1 MVAIVYP
8 YTLQMVDCSIVRAN
22 AFKLKGRFCD
32 MIDRLQTGL
41 QNISDGIVRSG
52 YFLHYLLQRFNRDG
66 CRQSAAA
73 LTYMSLFAIVP
84 MLTLM
89 YSMFSLVP
97 AFNEVG
103 SQVEAFIFSKFLPS
117 SGQEVSQYLSEF
129 SSQARKLSAAGVV
142 ILMVTSFLMLGNIE
156 KTFNH
161 IWATTGG
168 RKGLAGFLVYWAIL
182 SLGPL
187 LLAAGMMMKTYL
199 VSFQLIVDEVD
210 SLGVSAILFSYLP
223 WLLTWVAFTLLY
235 IAVPNCKVR
244 TSYAI
249 FGGLVTT
256 ALFETTKTL
265 FGSLVAHSSYTSVYG
280 AFAVIPLFLIWIYL
294 LWVLILIGAELVRSL
309 ETFRYEGRGNEMPDL
324 LAVVIILWQCW
335 RRQQKGQA
343 LSDSTM
349 SVVGLDAEHWRQ
361 LRNMLLEQRILE
373 KTAKG
378 QYVLIRDPGSITLND
393 VVGWLGGNFL
403 SPTEV
408 MTEKMIAAHPWYAE
422 YDMLI
427 GGNRDA
433 IKRNMS
439 VDLQTLFVG
448 DKSPAFDPQKL

>member
-1 MVAIVYP
+1 M
-8 YTLQMVDCSIVRAN
+8 TNGLQA
-22 AFKLKGRFCD
+22 
-32 MIDRLQTGL
+32 GL
-41 QNISDGIVRSG
+41 QNISDHMVRG
-52 YFLHYLLQRFNRDG
+52 GHFLRYLVQRFNRDG

-73 LTYMSLFAIVP
+73 LTYMSLFAVVP

-117 SGQEVSQYLSEF
+117 SGQEISQYLTEF

-142 ILMVTSFLMLGNIE
+142 ILMVTSFLMLANIE

-161 IWATTGG
+161 IWATTGS

-223 WLLTWVAFTLLY
+223 WLMTWLAFTLLY

-256 ALFETTKTL
+256 ALFETAKTL
-265 FGSLVAHSSYTSVYG
+265 FGLLVAHSSYTSVYG
-280 AFAVIPLFLIWIYL
+280 AFAVIPLFLLWIYL
-294 LWVLILIGAELVRSL
+294 LWVLILVGAELVRSL
-309 ETFRYEGRGNEMPDL
+309 ETFRYQGRGSAMPDL

-335 RRQQKGQA
+335 RRQQNGET
-343 LSDSTM
+343 LSDSAM
-349 SVVGLDAEHWRQ
+349 HSLGSEVGLDAEHWRR
-361 LRNMLLEQRILE
+361 LRNMLLERHILE
-373 KTAKG
+373 KTSKG
-378 QYVLIRDPGSITLND
+378 QYVLIRDPSTISLND

-403 SPTEV
+403 SPTDG
-408 MTEKMIAAHPWYAE
+408 MNEKLLAGHPWYSK
-422 YDMLI
+422 YSLLI
-427 GGNRDA
+427 GDNREA
-433 IKRNMS
+433 IERNMS
-439 VDLQTLFVG
+439 VNLQTLFAV
-448 DKSPAFDPQKL
+448 DNSPEL

>member
-1 MVAIVYP
+1 M
-8 YTLQMVDCSIVRAN
+8 TNGLQA
-22 AFKLKGRFCD
+22 
-32 MIDRLQTGL
+32 GL
-41 QNISDGIVRSG
+41 QNISDHMVRG
-52 YFLHYLLQRFNRDG
+52 GHFLRYLVQRFNRDG

-73 LTYMSLFAIVP
+73 LTYMSLFAVVP

-117 SGQEVSQYLSEF
+117 SGQEISQYLTEF

-142 ILMVTSFLMLGNIE
+142 ILMVTSFLMLANIE

-161 IWATTGG
+161 IWATTGS

-223 WLLTWVAFTLLY
+223 WLLTWLAFTLLY
-235 IAVPNCKVR
+235 IAVPNCKLR

-256 ALFETTKTL
+256 ALFETAKTL
-265 FGSLVAHSSYTSVYG
+265 FGLLVAHSSYTSVYG
-280 AFAVIPLFLIWIYL
+280 AFAVIPLFLLWIYL
-294 LWVLILIGAELVRSL
+294 LWVLILVGAELVRSL
-309 ETFRYEGRGNEMPDL
+309 ETFRYQGRGSAMPDL

-335 RRQQKGQA
+335 RRQQNGET
-343 LSDSTM
+343 LSDSAM
-349 SVVGLDAEHWRQ
+349 HSLGSEVGLDAEHWRR
-361 LRNMLLEQRILE
+361 LRNMLLERHILE
-373 KTAKG
+373 KTSKG
-378 QYVLIRDPGSITLND
+378 QYVLIRDPSTISLND

-403 SPTEV
+403 SPTDG
-408 MTEKMIAAHPWYAE
+408 MNEKLLAGHPWYSK
-422 YDMLI
+422 YSLLI
-427 GGNRDA
+427 GDNREA
-433 IKRNMS
+433 IERNMS
-439 VDLQTLFVG
+439 VNLQTLFAV
-448 DKSPAFDPQKL
+448 DNSPEL

>member
-1 MVAIVYP
+1 M
-8 YTLQMVDCSIVRAN
+8 TNGLQA
-22 AFKLKGRFCD
+22 
-32 MIDRLQTGL
+32 GL
-41 QNISDGIVRSG
+41 QNISDHMVRG
-52 YFLHYLLQRFNRDG
+52 GHFLHYLVQRFNRDG

-117 SGQEVSQYLSEF
+117 SGQEISQYLTEF

-142 ILMVTSFLMLGNIE
+142 ILMVTSFLMLANIE

-161 IWATTGG
+161 IWATTGS

-223 WLLTWVAFTLLY
+223 WLLTWLAFTLLY

-256 ALFETTKTL
+256 ALFETAKTL
-265 FGSLVAHSSYTSVYG
+265 FGLLVAHSSYTSVYG
-280 AFAVIPLFLIWIYL
+280 AFAVIPLFLLWIYL
-294 LWVLILIGAELVRSL
+294 LWVLILVGAELVRSL
-309 ETFRYEGRGNEMPDL
+309 ETFRYQGRGSAMPDL

-335 RRQQKGQA
+335 RRQQNGET
-343 LSDSTM
+343 LSDSAM
-349 SVVGLDAEHWRQ
+349 HSLGSEVGLDAEHWRR
-361 LRNMLLEQRILE
+361 LRNMLLERHILE
-373 KTAKG
+373 KTSKG
-378 QYVLIRDPGSITLND
+378 QYVLIRDPSTISLND

-403 SPTEV
+403 SPTDG
-408 MTEKMIAAHPWYAE
+408 MNEKLLAGHPWYSK
-422 YDMLI
+422 YSLLI
-427 GGNRDA
+427 GDNREA
-433 IKRNMS
+433 IERNMS
-439 VDLQTLFVG
+439 VNLQTLFAV
-448 DKSPAFDPQKL
+448 DNSPEL

>member
-1 MVAIVYP
+1 M
-8 YTLQMVDCSIVRAN
+8 TIVRAN
-22 AFKLKGRFCD
+22 GFKHKGRFYA
-32 MIDRLQTGL
+32 MTNRLQAGL
-41 QNISDGIVRSG
+41 QNISDGMVRG
-52 YFLHYLLQRFNRDG
+52 GDFLRYLLQRFNRDG

-103 SQVEAFIFSKFLPS
+103 SQVEAFVFSKFLPS
-117 SGQEVSQYLSEF
+117 SGQEISQYLAEF
-129 SSQARKLSAAGVV
+129 SSQARKLSSAGVV

-161 IWATTGG
+161 IWATTGS
-168 RKGLAGFLVYWAIL
+168 RRGLAGFLVYWAIL

-187 LLAAGMMMKTYL
+187 LLAAGMVMKTYL

-210 SLGVSAILFSYLP
+210 SLGVSAVLFSYLP
-223 WLLTWVAFTLLY
+223 WLMTWLAFTLLY

-256 ALFETTKTL
+256 ALFETAKTL
-265 FGSLVAHSSYTSVYG
+265 FGLLVAHSSYTSVYG
-280 AFAVIPLFLIWIYL
+280 AFAVIPLFLLWIYL

-309 ETFRYEGRGNEMPDL
+309 ETFRFEGRGTAVPDL
-324 LAVVIILWQCW
+324 LAVVIVLWQCW
-335 RRQQKGQA
+335 RRQQKGKT
-343 LSDSTM
+343 LSDSSMT
-349 SVVGLDAEHWRQ
+349 VVGLDAEHWRR
-361 LRNMLLEQRILE
+361 LRNMLLEKNILE
-373 KTAKG
+373 KTSRG
-378 QYVLIRDPGSITLND
+378 QYVLIRDLGSITLND
-393 VVGWLGGNFL
+393 VVSWLGGNFL
-403 SPTEV
+403 SSTDV
-408 MTEKMIAAHPWYAE
+408 MGEKLIASHPWYKE

-427 GGNRDA
+427 GDNRA
-433 IKRNMS
+433 AVERNMS
-439 VDLQTLFVG
+439 VNLQTLFAG
-448 DKSPAFDPQKL
+448 DSRSVNSTE